1 MIKTVIV
8 EDDPMVL
15 EINKN
20 FIMEVEGFEIIA
32 ALKSGGEL
40 LNYLKTHSPELLI
53 LDIYLPDIDGLTLLK
68 EIRRQNISVDVLAIT
83 AAQQGE
89 IVAEL
94 LRYGVVDYIIKPF
107 KKERL
112 VKALLTYKN
121 KYLKIGRK
129 VNVQQED
136 IDRLFTRSSAG
147 GELPKGLN
155 EITLKKVLSLLKES
169 REPLAAAE
177 VAKRAGI
184 SRVTARRYLEY
195 LEREGIAGKEIRY
208 GSIGRPVNYY
218 YLL

>member
-1 MIKTVIV
+1 M
-8 EDDPMVL
+8 
-15 EINKN
+15 
-20 FIMEVEGFEIIA
+20 
-32 ALKSGGEL
+32 
-40 LNYLKTHSPELLI
+40 
-53 LDIYLPDIDGLTLLK
+53 DGLTLLK

-129 VNVQQED
+129 RSVQQED
-136 IDRLFTRSSAG
+136 IDRLFARSSAG

-155 EITLKKVLSLLKES
+155 DITLKKILSLLEET

-177 VAKRAGI
+177 VAKKAGI

-195 LEREGIAGKEIRY
+195 LEREGVAGKEIRY

-218 YLL
+218 YLR